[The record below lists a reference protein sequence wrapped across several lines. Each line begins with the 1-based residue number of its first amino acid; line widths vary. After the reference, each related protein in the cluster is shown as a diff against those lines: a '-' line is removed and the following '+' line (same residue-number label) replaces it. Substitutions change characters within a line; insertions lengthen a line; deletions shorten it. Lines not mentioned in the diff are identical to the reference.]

1 MIQQIRNLYTHL
13 YRQDTHA
20 TPLDPYS
27 EKDSDDTSVD
37 MNIQESLMVYT
48 FSDPYSIGRSK
59 STGGLE
65 TLIGFYILQWLDFR
79 SPVDRKLSHLNINIR
94 GCFPDLISK
103 WECWYSAYKSRKR
116 WTFWSK
122 YIFGFS
128 SILFGFGYLLNSST
142 LTSIGKI
149 GTSMM
154 LCELIW
160 LYLSIPKWISTE
172 SERLKLLLDAYSKNI
187 STDISKNISTDI
199 SKNISTDIS
208 KNISKD
214 NTIE

>member
-13 YRQDTHA
+13 YGPNTHA

-27 EKDSDDTSVD
+27 EKKDSDNTSIDT
-37 MNIQESLMVYT
+37 NIQESLMVYI
-48 FSDPYSIGRSK
+48 FSDTYSIGRSE
-59 STGGLE
+59 SIGGLE
-65 TLIGFYILQWLDFR
+65 TLIGFYILQWLYFR
-79 SPVDRKLSHLNINIR
+79 SPIDRKLSHLNINIK
-94 GCFPDLISK
+94 GCFPNLISK

-116 WTFWSK
+116 WTSWSK

-149 GTSMM
+149 GIPLM

-172 SERLKLLLDAYSKNI
+172 SERLKLLLDTYSE
-187 STDISKNISTDI
+187 
-199 SKNISTDIS
+199 
-208 KNISKD
+208 NISKD
-214 NTIE
+214 ISTNNTIE